1 MNSTKI
7 EPPFLKPGDEV
18 AIVSPS
24 FCIHENILSEAVEFL
39 GEWGLRVRIGKNAAK
54 MDGPFAGTDE
64 ERLHD
69 LQEMTDDRD
78 IKAVLCSRGGYGLLK
93 IIDRVDFSGLKN
105 NPKWYSGFSDITVLH
120 TWLNEVCGIISVHGD
135 MPLNFN
141 NPKKTGET
149 FISLKMALFGDLIL
163 HEWTGLIYK
172 PANVTGELTGG
183 NLSLLYSLSGTRAEI
198 STSGKILF
206 IEEVCEQYYHIDR
219 MLTSLKLSGKLEGLS
234 ALIIGGMSKMQET
247 EIPWGKTI
255 EETILDIVSDY
266 NYPVLFNFPAG
277 HISDN
282 RALYI
287 GKKAEIEVKGDK
299 AILRYV

>member
-1 MNSTKI
+1 M
-7 EPPFLKPGDEV
+7 
-18 AIVSPS
+18 
-24 FCIHENILSEAVEFL
+24 
-39 GEWGLRVRIGKNAAK
+39 
-54 MDGPFAGTDE
+54 
-64 ERLHD
+64 
-69 LQEMTDDRD
+69 
-78 IKAVLCSRGGYGLLK
+78 
-93 IIDRVDFSGLKN
+93 
-105 NPKWYSGFSDITVLH
+105 
-120 TWLNEVCGIISVHGD
+120 
-135 MPLNFN
+135 
-141 NPKKTGET
+141 
-149 FISLKMALFGDLIL
+149 
-163 HEWTGLIYK
+163 IYK

-255 EETILDIVSDY
+255 EETILDIVSEY

-282 RALYI
+282 RAFYI
-287 GKKAEIEVKGDK
+287 GRQAAIEVNGDK
-299 AILRYV
+299 AILRYL